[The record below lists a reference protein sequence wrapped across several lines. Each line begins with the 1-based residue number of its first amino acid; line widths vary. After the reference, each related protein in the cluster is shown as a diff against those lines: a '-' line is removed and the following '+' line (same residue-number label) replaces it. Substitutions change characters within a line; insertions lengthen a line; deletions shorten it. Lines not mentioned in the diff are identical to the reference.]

1 MAGHAARRVFRRR
14 VEEFDARL
22 GESTVRRIVAELLRE
37 LRDGV
42 SLVAVPQTHPPAEE
56 AVVDSAGSNSLG

>member
-1 MAGHAARRVFRRR
+1 MRPGGCSGGGSRSSNRAG
-14 VEEFDARL
+14 L

-56 AVVDSAGSNSLG
+56 AVVDSAGSNTLG